1 MNSFCI
7 KANIKFTIKF
17 TKYFVRELHTVSK
30 TLATKRNGKIE
41 FLRFMFCM
49 AVLLFHFN
57 QYIME
62 KLSFSNKGK
71 ITFFSHG
78 AIAVEFFFFVSGY
91 LMAKSIFKRI
101 NTPCN
106 SRELSKEYV
115 SFIYHK
121 YMSVFPQNA
130 VAFVI
135 TCVAFL
141 LYELNK
147 KSSALFYIFA
157 SIPNLF
163 MLDMTGIRYRRPN
176 GVNWYI
182 SAMLIAMMI
191 VYPLCKKFYYTFT
204 RYFAPL
210 SAILILGWLTY
221 TQSNLTSP
229 HKWLGLCFTGLIRA
243 VAEISLGTTCFEIS
257 RYIQKI
263 NIFKSKKIMLTLLE
277 IGTFALICLYIVSD
291 FSKKYD
297 AMVAIL
303 LFILVVLAFSGV
315 TYGSGIFNNK
325 LCYFLGKTSL
335 PIYLS
340 HSAAIYIVRNNLG
353 DSRTLV
359 KLLAVLAFTAII
371 SVFVYF
377 GGKALSKLF
386 SFDSSK
392 TKK

>member
-1 MNSFCI
+1 M
-7 KANIKFTIKF
+7 
-17 TKYFVRELHTVSK
+17 SK

-41 FLRFMFCM
+41 FLRFIFCM
-49 AVLLFHFN
+49 SVLLFHFN
-57 QYIME
+57 QYIMD

-101 NTPCN
+101 DTPCN
-106 SRELSKEYV
+106 SRELSKDYV

-141 LYELNK
+141 LYEFNK
-147 KSSALFYIFA
+147 KSSVLLYIFSA
-157 SIPNLF
+157 IPNFL
-163 MLDMTGIRYRRPN
+163 MIDITGIRYRRPN

-191 VYPLCKKFYYTFT
+191 IYPLCKKFYYTFT

-229 HKWLGLCFTGLIRA
+229 HTWLGLCFTGLIRA
-243 VAEISLGTTCFEIS
+243 IAEISLGTTCFEIS
-257 RYIQKI
+257 RYIQSIDLDKGKRI
-263 NIFKSKKIMLTLLE
+263 LLTLLE
-277 IGTFALICLYIVSD
+277 IGTFAIICLYIVSD
-291 FSKKYD
+291 LSKKYD
-297 AMVAIL
+297 AMIAML
-303 LFILVVLAFSGV
+303 LFVLVFLAFSGV
-315 TYGSGIFNNK
+315 SYGSGLFNNK

-340 HSAAIYIVRNNLG
+340 HSAAIYIVRNNMA

-359 KLLAVLAFTAII
+359 KLAAVLAFTAII

-377 GGKALSKLF
+377 GGMILSKLF
-386 SFDSSK
+386 SSGSAK
-392 TKK
+392 TTK